1 MIYLLKNCLFF
12 YVLIS
17 GILEWQMKIESIRL
31 KNFKTFKD
39 AELTEIPGF
48 CVIVGANGSG
58 KSTIFSIFGF
68 LKDAMTGNINSA
80 LLKLGGSRG
89 LNEVRSRGSQG
100 PIEIEIKF
108 REKQDSPL
116 ITYFLQLNEQ
126 SGKAFVE
133 REILKYRRGSGGQPW
148 HFLDFSNG
156 IGEAV
161 TNEIDSVKDV
171 KELEREKQ
179 TLKSND
185 ILAIKGL
192 AQFERFPAV
201 VALGNLIEN
210 WHISDFH
217 ISKARP
223 EQEAGFAE
231 HLSREGENL
240 SLVIEYLFNQHKE
253 IFNKILYLLK
263 KRVPGISHV
272 ESKTT
277 EEGRVLLKFQ
287 DGSFEDP
294 FLARYVSDGTIKML
308 AYLTLLY
315 DPNPHPLLCVEE
327 PENQLYPKLLWEL
340 AEEFRSYSIRGGQ
353 VFVSTHSPDFL
364 NAVEC
369 DEVFWLEKKNGY
381 TQIKSASDDPQISS
395 YMRDGD
401 KMGYLWSHGFFG
413 DVDPQ

>member
-1 MIYLLKNCLFF
+1 
-12 YVLIS
+12 
-17 GILEWQMKIESIRL
+17 MKIESIRL
-31 KNFKTFKD
+31 KIFKTFKD

-171 KELEREKQ
+171 KELEYTSKYSTFSAQ
-179 TLKSND
+179 NINSISCGTLYETK
-185 ILAIKGL
+185 IIA
-192 AQFERFPAV
+192 
-201 VALGNLIEN
+201 AL
-210 WHISDFH
+210 
-217 ISKARP
+217 
-223 EQEAGFAE
+223 
-231 HLSREGENL
+231 
-240 SLVIEYLFNQHKE
+240 V
-253 IFNKILYLLK
+253 
-263 KRVPGISHV
+263 
-272 ESKTT
+272 T
-277 EEGRVLLKFQ
+277 
-287 DGSFEDP
+287 
-294 FLARYVSDGTIKML
+294 
-308 AYLTLLY
+308 
-315 DPNPHPLLCVEE
+315 PLRL
-327 PENQLYPKLLWEL
+327 
-340 AEEFRSYSIRGGQ
+340 
-353 VFVSTHSPDFL
+353 
-364 NAVEC
+364 
-369 DEVFWLEKKNGY
+369 
-381 TQIKSASDDPQISS
+381 
-395 YMRDGD
+395 
-401 KMGYLWSHGFFG
+401 
-413 DVDPQ
+413 